1 MPVSKGVRWF
11 AHGSLM
17 ALAIYLG
24 SVYLIEHA
32 TSAPT
37 IPREDAKSEAAHPAA
52 NEARFRSLYDAGTQ
66 ALRDGLNSTA
76 LDKFLEAER
85 SADQLTDD
93 QYTSLKTSR
102 LQIAQLYEN
111 SGDTSAVQSVYRSL
125 VSCAMREGQA
135 RYDAKRYEDVGAFA
149 EDAMQFSGH
158 LTDGKRD
165 SVQASSYLL
174 ITSLNAL
181 HRSHEAAQAQ
191 LRLIDYLKTLGDDAD
206 PALAQAYLGLSSSYA
221 DEKDWHGVEQAL
233 LQAIEVCDRTNNQ
246 QQSGN
251 LSVAK
256 NWAQYNLVIAY
267 YQQGE
272 TATALSKADEFFT
285 TYSSRPQDPMH
296 PVNVAYHADQ
306 FAALALQIAKE
317 TNRQDDIDFWQKRAP
332 GGIKII
338 ALHPMSR

>member
-11 AHGSLM
+11 AQGSLM
-17 ALAIYLG
+17 ALAVYLG
-24 SVYLIEHA
+24 STYLIEHA

-37 IPREDAKSEAAHPAA
+37 ILPTDAKSEAAHPAA
-52 NEARFRSLYDAGTQ
+52 NEARFRSLYDAGNQ

-76 LDKFLEAER
+76 LDKLLEAER

-93 QYTSLKTSR
+93 QYESLKKSR
-102 LQIAQLYEN
+102 LQIAQLYET

-135 RYDAKRYEDVGAFA
+135 RYDAKRYDDTLAFA
-149 EDAMQFSGH
+149 QDAVQFSDH

-165 SVQASSYLL
+165 SVQASYYLL
-174 ITSLNAL
+174 VVSLHML
-181 HRSHEAAQAQ
+181 HRPAEVAQAQ
-191 LRLIDYLKTLGDDAD
+191 LRLIDYLKSVADDSD

-233 LQAIEVCDRTNNQ
+233 LHAIEVCDRANTQ
-246 QQSGN
+246 QQSSN

-272 TATALSKADEFFT
+272 TDTALSKAGEFFAA
-285 TYSSRPQDPMH
+285 YPLRPQDPLH
-296 PVNVAYHADQ
+296 PVNVAYHADE

-317 TNRQDDIDFWQKRAP
+317 TNRPDDIDFWQKRAS

-338 ALHPMSR
+338 ALHPTSH